1 VLRVEGEEHGGLW
14 STTEGFLVE
23 GVSEL
28 ARLGVPSRKCSDR
41 ENSWNE
47 SFLSVPDLLL
57 LNDGAWTM
65 LRCWPGSTSGPKAL
79 PLALRVV
86 LHRPRR

>member
-1 VLRVEGEEHGGLW
+1 MLRVEGEEHCGLW

-65 LRCWPGSTSGPKAL
+65 LGCWPGSTSGPKAL
-79 PLALRVV
+79 PPALRVV